1 MLSSEGSVKGVQLG
15 EPEIRSTRYEVRF
28 SDLWMSG
35 LVEEK
40 REKYERGCR
49 ELKSTSLSLC
59 FSLTSSS
66 LPPSLFC
73 RICLLYSRAPWGWG
87 YTFTFT
93 FTFTVQCVRTYVHHV
108 TLRYI
113 IAAGVFHVRY
123 LVVFCFLFLT
133 CLECEDG
140 KREKYL
146 YLVMEWGWRRRGR
159 EIWGWANEGVGVYIY
174 GWQLL
179 ASLLACLLL
188 RCSRS
193 QPSVLLLR
201 ECWGSVW
208 CFGALVLWCV
218 LWDLK
223 NGIIQK
229 NNRNIEKIYLNV
241 IHKRTEWKRF

>member
-1 MLSSEGSVKGVQLG
+1 M
-15 EPEIRSTRYEVRF
+15 
-28 SDLWMSG
+28 
-35 LVEEK
+35 
-40 REKYERGCR
+40 
-49 ELKSTSLSLC
+49 
-59 FSLTSSS
+59 
-66 LPPSLFC
+66 
-73 RICLLYSRAPWGWG
+73 
-87 YTFTFT
+87 
-93 FTFTVQCVRTYVHHV
+93 HHV

-208 CFGALVLWCV
+208 CFGALVLWCFDTLV
-218 LWDLK
+218 CFVCACKVQWRCVQLFWDEMWD
-223 NGIIQK
+223 GS
-229 NNRNIEKIYLNV
+229 
-241 IHKRTEWKRF
+241 